1 MEKKDQ
7 YETMAEIKQ
16 SLIELINDLEKM
28 LQKEPTLREYAE
40 MHAIAVKAAITADD
54 LMQIYAQENCAK
66 DVELG
71 TFASH
76 TLQ

>member
-16 SLIELINDLEKM
+16 MLIEMINDLEKM
-28 LQKEPTLREYAE
+28 LQKEPTLHEYAE
-40 MHAIAVKAAITADD
+40 MHACAVRAAIAADD

-71 TFASH
+71 TFANY
-76 TLQ
+76 TL

>member
-1 MEKKDQ
+1 MEKTN

-28 LQKEPTLREYAE
+28 LQKEPTLREYGE
-40 MHAIAVKAAITADD
+40 MHACAVRAAIAADD

>member
-1 MEKKDQ
+1 MEKTTN
-7 YETMAEIKQ
+7 YEIAARMKQ
-16 SLIELINDLEKM
+16 AWIEMINYLEKM
-28 LQKEPTLREYAE
+28 LQKEPTLREYGE
-40 MHAIAVKAAITADD
+40 MHAIAVKAAISADD

-71 TFASH
+71 TFANY